1 MRNTKERLI
10 EVTTQI
16 DLCLTAVKSLDNK
29 QQELRNSQAVTND
42 LLYELTLERDKL
54 LKLLKQQQKLKEN
67 TK

>member
-1 MRNTKERLI
+1 MRNTKERLL

-16 DLCLTAVKSLDNK
+16 DLCLTAVNSLDNK

-54 LKLLKQQQKLKEN
+54 LEQQNKLNEN

>member
-10 EVTTQI
+10 EVATQI

-54 LKLLKQQQKLKEN
+54 LKQLNEN

>member
-1 MRNTKERLI
+1 VRNTKQRLL
-10 EVTTQI
+10 EVNTQI
-16 DLCLTAVKSLDNK
+16 DLCLTAVNSLDNK

-54 LKLLKQQQKLKEN
+54 LKQQQKLKEN

>member
-1 MRNTKERLI
+1 MRNTKERLL
-10 EVTTQI
+10 EVNTQI
-16 DLCLTAVKSLDNK
+16 DLCLTAVNSLGNK

-54 LKLLKQQQKLKEN
+54 LEQQQKLKEN

>member
-1 MRNTKERLI
+1 MRNTKERLL
-10 EVTTQI
+10 EVNTQI
-16 DLCLTAVKSLDNK
+16 DLCLTAVKSLGNK

-54 LKLLKQQQKLKEN
+54 LEQQNKLNEN

>member
-1 MRNTKERLI
+1 MLQMRSAKERLL

-16 DLCLTAVKSLDNK
+16 DLCLTAVKSLGNK

-54 LKLLKQQQKLKEN
+54 LKQQQKLKEN